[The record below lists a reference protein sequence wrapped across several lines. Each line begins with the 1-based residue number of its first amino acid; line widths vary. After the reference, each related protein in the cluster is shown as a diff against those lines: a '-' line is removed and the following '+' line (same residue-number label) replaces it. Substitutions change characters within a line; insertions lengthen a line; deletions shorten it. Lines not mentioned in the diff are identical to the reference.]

1 MVMGNVLL
9 TLPLARV
16 GIVRGEVRT
25 MSLYY
30 RNEQTG
36 AEARL
41 GRTGA
46 GFYVEAWHPD
56 FLLPLRKTYE
66 WFQQDIAMRD
76 FELLRTVVSAGSQR
90 ESTLVR

>member
-1 MVMGNVLL
+1 MGDMRQA
-9 TLPLARV
+9 LPVTRLYV
-16 GIVRGEVRT
+16 VRGKVRT
-25 MSLYY
+25 MSLHYQ
-30 RNEQTG
+30 NEQTG

-76 FELLRTVVSAGSQR
+76 YELLRTVVSAGSQR

>member
-1 MVMGNVLL
+1 MGNVLQA
-9 TLPLARV
+9 LPLARMC
-16 GIVRGEVRT
+16 IVRGKVRT

-30 RNEQTG
+30 QNEQTG

-90 ESTLVR
+90 ESTLAR